1 MEKLHFEVFGKVQG
15 VFFRKH
21 TQAEAQKLHLVG
33 WVKNTTHKTV
43 VGIAEGDKPHISEF
57 QHWLKTK
64 GSPKSTIRKAEFKL
78 ETIHHKSFSSF
89 EIHK

>member
-33 WVKNTTHKTV
+33 WVKNTTHKT
-43 VGIAEGDKPHISEF
+43 GIFSFYSLFPLFLILVDK
-57 QHWLKTK
+57 
-64 GSPKSTIRKAEFKL
+64 
-78 ETIHHKSFSSF
+78 F
-89 EIHK
+89 EERSMHLCLIL

>member
-33 WVKNTTHKTV
+33 WVKNTTHKTGIFSFYSLFV
-43 VGIAEGDKPHISEF
+43 VFD
-57 QHWLKTK
+57 
-64 GSPKSTIRKAEFKL
+64 
-78 ETIHHKSFSSF
+78 FS
-89 EIHK
+89 